1 MFTNNL
7 GLDKLIF
14 DPISS
19 NLIQVTSL
27 VEKVVVDEGTDFGP
41 GTWMFVVMAVL
52 FILVLRFGRKKTPIY
67 ETEGSELKNAN
78 KDTDSG
84 NDEDKR

>member
-1 MFTNNL
+1 MFTNNF

-19 NLIQVTSL
+19 NLIKVTSL
-27 VEKVVVDEGTDFGP
+27 VEKVVVDEGADFGP
-41 GTWMFVVMAVL
+41 GTWMFVVMAIL
-52 FILVLRFGRKKTPIY
+52 FILVLKFGRKKTHIY
-67 ETEGSELKNAN
+67 ETEWSEPKDAKNDA
-78 KDTDSG
+78 DSG